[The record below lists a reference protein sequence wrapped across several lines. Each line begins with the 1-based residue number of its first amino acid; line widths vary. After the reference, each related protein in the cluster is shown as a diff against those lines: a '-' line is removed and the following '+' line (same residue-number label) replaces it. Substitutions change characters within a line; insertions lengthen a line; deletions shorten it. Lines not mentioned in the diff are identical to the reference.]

1 MISNFSKFEF
11 FRKNHK
17 NGSFNLYEGATP
29 LEELEKQKTEI
40 KKEATEAMSE
50 YNNAVADAVVSDL
63 RLILNKRL
71 LDKDSRDV
79 YPGSI
84 VEKIINRN
92 YTQKLFESYS
102 QMIKGEKL
110 IKGTWDVSW
119 GSFLR
124 VIAWTGFIIGIY
136 YATKKLQK
144 GGLSKYTLLKKEG
157 KVIIPDNNRFFKQ
170 VEFKSSSKS
179 GKFEY
184 RPLEV
189 KDDLKVGDFEI
200 KRDDN
205 FFTDLNSGQVYKVK
219 KSVPDEI
226 VDDKLGSTFIDSKGK
241 LTKSGSEPIFP
252 KKNEPVDLNTFRNE
266 DFFNLI
272 KNDKA
277 EVWKV
282 PANLTTDS
290 RLLDFWLKI
299 KPIISDPRIISLT
312 TVIPSAAVIIS
323 NFNELT
329 EFLSNL
335 SVDLIYA
342 GGLDAKTINDMK
354 DFRNKKGEYW
364 KNIYDQLNES
374 VIMED
379 DLGLNSAELNEIKNS
394 VGWKK
399 YANKTDD
406 VYWHGWN
413 KLTTNDNNVTANPE
427 NIGYAILTLITHILF
442 LNIQKKPVMAMRSLL
457 DVAEKRA

>member
-50 YNNAVADAVVSDL
+50 YNNAVADAVASDL
-63 RLILNKRL
+63 RLVLNKRL

-84 VEKIINRN
+84 VEKIINSN

-102 QMIKGEKL
+102 QMIKGEKP
-110 IKGTWDVSW
+110 IKDVNFTKVFVWS
-119 GSFLR
+119 
-124 VIAWTGFIIGIY
+124 AFIIGIIF
-136 YATKKLQK
+136 ATKKLQK

-157 KVIIPDNNRFFKQ
+157 KLIIPDNNRFFKQ
-170 VEFKSSSKS
+170 VEFKPSSKS

-200 KRDDN
+200 KIDDN

-226 VDDKLGSTFIDSKGK
+226 VDNKLGSTFIDSKGK
-241 LTKSGSEPIFP
+241 LKPISP
-252 KKNEPVDLNTFRNE
+252 KKIEPVDLNTFRNE
-266 DFFNLI
+266 DFYNLI
-272 KNDKA
+272 KNNKA
-277 EVWKV
+277 EVWKAPV
-282 PANLTTDS
+282 KLTTDS
-290 RLLDFWLKI
+290 RFLDFWLKI
-299 KPIISDPRIISLT
+299 KPIISDPKIILYT
-312 TVIPSAAVIIS
+312 TVIPSAFLIIK

-329 EFLSNL
+329 ELLSNL

-342 GGLDAKTINDMK
+342 GGIDAKTINDME
-354 DFRNKKGEYW
+354 DFKTKKGEYW

-374 VIMED
+374 VIMDD

-413 KLTTNDNNVTANPE
+413 KLTTNDNNVTANPK

-442 LNIQKKPVMAMRSLL
+442 LNIQKKPVMAIRSLL
-457 DVAEKRA
+457 NVAEKRA